1 MRDEVFLK
9 SEKYLTDLGITSVKI
24 AKMDLDGLSH
34 SYSYLVKAIKRDS
47 HHLELIKYEF
57 TLLRMVEYRINN
69 YNKVSQSSSSSSSS
83 SSLPAAP
90 ALHTFKS
97 AQDYLNALDEVA
109 IYKRLADLYYEQA
122 INKQEKGDSIGF
134 INDISQSIS
143 LWAQLLK
150 NEAVSKDKRL
160 QQDILSDCNY
170 AEKVLKGNIK
180 TLKINAELTKTKINV
195 QMISAD
201 LTKAKMKLAPAYLSQ
216 AEESIRCHK
225 DHTLAI
231 SDSTKAIGL
240 FEELMSINKIDGD
253 QIKKDLALSYYYR
266 GVANKRV
273 GDKDT
278 SLADFEKAKSLDPTC
293 TPENREKIKSSALKQ
308 EFSTPPFSARDAG
321 ILPPISQSK
330 VSLHS
335 SASLPRE
342 GYKRKLDFAEPLS
355 EIVDKRCKAVNSK
368 AQHESADFQLG
379 E

>member
-1 MRDEVFLK
+1 
-9 SEKYLTDLGITSVKI
+9 
-24 AKMDLDGLSH
+24 
-34 SYSYLVKAIKRDS
+34 
-47 HHLELIKYEF
+47 
-57 TLLRMVEYRINN
+57 
-69 YNKVSQSSSSSSSS
+69 
-83 SSLPAAP
+83 
-90 ALHTFKS
+90 
-97 AQDYLNALDEVA
+97 
-109 IYKRLADLYYEQA
+109 
-122 INKQEKGDSIGF
+122 
-134 INDISQSIS
+134 
-143 LWAQLLK
+143 
-150 NEAVSKDKRL
+150 
-160 QQDILSDCNY
+160 
-170 AEKVLKGNIK
+170 
-180 TLKINAELTKTKINV
+180 
-195 QMISAD
+195 MISAD

-240 FEELMSINKIDGD
+240 FEELMSINKIGEE

-273 GDKDT
+273 GDKDA

-321 ILPPISQSK
+321 VLPPTSQSK

-335 SASLPRE
+335 SAYMPDKGS
-342 GYKRKLDFAEPLS
+342 KRKLNLGASLS
-355 EIVDKRCKAVNSK
+355 ETIDKRRKAVNSR